1 MEWICAAAAAVFFV
15 LLGYGLLGLAF
26 PNRSPVPPLPSPDAC
41 RDPAGERRVLCAAL
55 LFGAAALLA
64 VALCAAARFP
74 QAGFSALD
82 WYFDSCALD
91 ARHYRDLALWGYGT
105 EEAFFEQS
113 LMIAFCP
120 LFPWLMRPFTALGLP
135 FYPTAMAVNLLL
147 FAAGEVLLF
156 RVVRRRWDGLT
167 AVYSALLAALM
178 PGSFFFVL
186 PMSEA
191 LFFFLCAA
199 FLDAL
204 ETRRFFLAGAMGA
217 LAALTRTP
225 GALLSL
231 LAAAAL
237 FAHWRRGERVRLR
250 WLAPVAGP
258 AVGVAGYLA
267 LNFAI
272 YGHPLQFLIFQRQ
285 HWHNGPGLFW
295 QTLRYLWEYA
305 CSWWQ
310 GSRPMAIWY
319 GIWQIGLILL
329 QLALLAAAARR
340 LPAPWLLHALAY
352 FAMVNGANWLLSAPR
367 YGLCLPALAPALT
380 LTVGQRRG
388 ARIAA
393 ALLLAVGWAVFFA
406 VFLSGGPVC

>member
-1 MEWICAAAAAVFFV
+1 MVWICAAAAAAFFALACYAAFS
-15 LLGYGLLGLAF
+15 LLF
-26 PNRSPVPPLPSPDAC
+26 PGKSAAPQPLPAPAGRDA
-41 RDPAGERRVLCAAL
+41 AGERWVFCAAL
-55 LFGAAALLA
+55 GFGAVVLAA
-64 VALCAAARFP
+64 VALSSLSRFP
-74 QAGFSALD
+74 QAGPAALD

-120 LFPWLMRPFTALGLP
+120 LFPWLMRPLVALGLP
-135 FYPTAMAVNLLL
+135 FYPAAMAVNLLL
-147 FAAGEVLLF
+147 FSAGEALLF
-156 RVVRRRWDGLT
+156 RVVRRRWDCRT
-167 AVYSALLAALM
+167 AAYSALFLALM

-191 LFFFLCAA
+191 LFFFLCIA

-204 ETRRFFLAGAMGA
+204 ESRHLLLAGAAGA

-237 FAHWRRGERVRLR
+237 FGHWRQGARLR
-250 WLAPVAGP
+250 LCWLAPVAGP

-267 LNFAI
+267 LNFAL
-272 YGHPLQFLIFQRQ
+272 YGHPLQFLIVQRE
-285 HWHNGPGLFW
+285 HWHNGPGMFW
-295 QTLRYLWEYA
+295 QTLRYLWEYT
-305 CSWWQ
+305 CSWWL

-329 QLALLAAAARR
+329 QLVVLAAAARR

-367 YGLCLPALAPALT
+367 YSICMPALAPALA
-380 LTVGQRRG
+380 LAAGGRRG
-388 ARIAA
+388 IRIAA
-393 ALLLAVGWAVFFA
+393 AVLLAAGWGIFFA